1 MSSKSARRRQAQAA
15 NQGRAQQSSSRAS
28 AEDRA
33 WQRWQNPAQ
42 QPFGQT
48 AAPSAANDS
57 VLLEQAADYIRAAGA
72 SILINDEAALLEAV
86 EAMAALRLSSGQRA
100 GSNLLQVQ
108 LADCTSGMFERGWQ
122 PFDLVHVIG
131 KAMDSEHRALMLDTL
146 SVEQHISTRRYLHD
160 RWVRQ
165 LDILS
170 VPKTKPGVGLFTEPS
185 GRSLVDEMRFIADL
199 RMGVELFVFL
209 RRLPVLPTLIAPPSD
224 KPHAAKPHAAKP
236 PGSTPVTL
244 DDKILSRV
252 RGLLAKA
259 ESTTFEEEADALLSK
274 AQELMA
280 RHAIDIAMLEALK
293 VGGTNAPGAMAR
305 RMHIDDPYFEAK
317 TILLSVVGQAN
328 HCTSVTDTRLGL
340 VTVFGFDADQDIVEL
355 LFTSL
360 LAQATSAM
368 VAAGRSTDLGGTS
381 RTKSF
386 RRAFILAYA
395 SRIGERLAE
404 AKQAATQ
411 SAHTDLGDSFLP
423 VLASRDEQ
431 VEAAVNEMFPNLK
444 RTSSRISNVEGWNA
458 GREAAN
464 QATLRAN
471 VPMKPGKG

>member
-48 AAPSAANDS
+48 AAPSAAADS
-57 VLLEQAADYIRAAGA
+57 VLLEQAADYVRAASA
-72 SILINDEAALLEAV
+72 SILINDEQTLLEAV

-100 GSNLLQVQ
+100 GSNDLQVQ

-122 PFDLVHVIG
+122 PFDLVRVIG

-146 SVEQHISTRRYLHD
+146 AVEQHLSTRRYLHD

-170 VPKTKPGVGLFTEPS
+170 VPKPKPGVGLFTEPS
-185 GRSLVDEMRFIADL
+185 GKSLVDEMRFIADL
-199 RMGVELFVFL
+199 RVGVELFVFL

-224 KPHAAKPHAAKP
+224 KPHAAKPA
-236 PGSTPVTL
+236 GSAPVTL

-471 VPMKPGKG
+471 VPVKPGKT

>member
-1 MSSKSARRRQAQAA
+1 MSSKSARRRQAKAA
-15 NQGRAQQSSSRAS
+15 NQGRAQQASSRAS

-33 WQRWQNPAQ
+33 WQRWQNPAA

-48 AAPSAANDS
+48 ATPNAAADN
-57 VLLEQAADYIRAAGA
+57 VLLEQAADHLRAAGA
-72 SILINDEAALLEAV
+72 SILTNDEQSLLEAI
-86 EAMAALRLSSGQRA
+86 EAMAALRLNSGMRA
-100 GSNLLQVQ
+100 GSSLMQLQ
-108 LADCTSGMFERGWQ
+108 LADCTSAMFERGWQ

-131 KAMDSEHRALMLDTL
+131 KAMDPEHRALMLRTL
-146 SVEQHISTRRYLHD
+146 SIEQKISIRRYLHD

-165 LDILS
+165 FDILN
-170 VPKTKPGVGLFTEPS
+170 VPEHQPGTVLFKEPS
-185 GRSLVDEMRFIADL
+185 GKSLVDEMRFITDL
-199 RMGVELFVFL
+199 RTAVELFVFL
-209 RRLPVLPTLIAPPSD
+209 RRLPVIPTLIPPPSD
-224 KPHAAKPHAAKP
+224 KPHAAKPA
-236 PGSTPVTL
+236 GSAPTTL

-293 VGGTNAPGAMAR
+293 VGGINAPGAMAR
-305 RMHIDDPYFEAK
+305 RMHIDDPYFDAK
-317 TILLSVVGQAN
+317 TILLSVVSQAN
-328 HCTSVTDTRLGL
+328 HCRSITDTQLGL
-340 VTVFGFDADQDIVEL
+340 VTVLGFDADQDIVEL

-368 VAAGRSTDLGGTS
+368 VAAGRSTDRSGAS

-395 SRIGERLAE
+395 SRIGERLEE
-404 AKQAATQ
+404 AKQAATK

-431 VEAAVNEMFPNLK
+431 VESAVNEMFPNLK
-444 RTSSRISNVEGWNA
+444 RTSARISNVDGWNA
-458 GREAAN
+458 GREAADK
-464 QATLRAN
+464 ATLRAN
-471 VPMKPGKG
+471 VPMKPGKN

>member
-1 MSSKSARRRQAQAA
+1 MGMSSKSERRRRQAQAA
-15 NQGRAQQSSSRAS
+15 NQGRAQKSTSRAS

-33 WQRWQNPAQ
+33 WQRWQNPAA
-42 QPFGQT
+42 QPFGQPAPPNVT
-48 AAPSAANDS
+48 ADN
-57 VLLEQAADYIRAAGA
+57 VLREKAADYVRAAGA
-72 SILINDEAALLEAV
+72 AILIDDEETFLEAV
-86 EAMAALRLSSGQRA
+86 EAMAALRLSSGMRA

-108 LADCTSGMFERGWQ
+108 LSDCTSGMFERGWQ

-131 KAMDSEHRALMLDTL
+131 KAMDPEHKELMLRTL
-146 SVEQHISTRRYLHD
+146 SVEQKVSTRRYLHD

-165 LDILS
+165 LDILN
-170 VPKTKPGVGLFTEPS
+170 VPEHQPGVALFKEPS
-185 GRSLVDEMRFIADL
+185 GKSLVDEMRFITDL
-199 RMGVELFVFL
+199 RVAVELFVFL
-209 RRLPVLPTLIAPPSD
+209 RRLPVIPTLIPPPSD
-224 KPHAAKPHAAKP
+224 KPHAAKPV
-236 PGSTPVTL
+236 GSAPVTL

-293 VGGTNAPGAMAR
+293 VGGTTAPGAMAR

-328 HCTSVTDTRLGL
+328 HCTSVTDTKLGL
-340 VTVFGFDADQDIVEL
+340 VTVLGFDADQDIVEL

-360 LAQATSAM
+360 LAQATTAM
-368 VAAGRSTDLGGTS
+368 VAAGRSTDRSGAS

-395 SRIGERLAE
+395 SRIGERLEE

-431 VEAAVNEMFPNLK
+431 VESAVNEMFPNLK
-444 RTSSRISNVEGWNA
+444 RTSSRISNVEGWHA
-458 GREAAN
+458 GREAADH
-464 QATLRAN
+464 ATLRAN
-471 VPMKPGKG
+471 VPMKPGRK